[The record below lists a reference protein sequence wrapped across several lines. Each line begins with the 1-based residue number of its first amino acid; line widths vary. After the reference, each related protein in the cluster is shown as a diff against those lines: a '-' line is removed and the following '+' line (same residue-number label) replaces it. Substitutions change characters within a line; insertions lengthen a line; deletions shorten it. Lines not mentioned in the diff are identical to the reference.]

1 LSKSLVN
8 RVSFVQ
14 NKTYGFILY
23 EIDIYF
29 KGLVYLN
36 QGIVFLHQGD
46 SVFFVFLKG
55 EDEQMTKLFT
65 CYLQD
70 VNTFNGRFTWL
81 WKETPT
87 LRKKKEAFL
96 ETLRTYFKQQ
106 QVALHKEFPKKRM
119 EMLDYVIY
127 NLVATGIQA
136 IQSKTLMQKFDVS
149 QSTVSRF
156 VKSLKAT
163 PFMLVARY
171 IKEDTTGAHPDSYVF
186 ILKSHTNFD
195 QICEEIFFA
204 HDTTGIQTLQQ
215 EEMTTPVTSPVTSPE
230 CAENVD
236 TPSFEDEK
244 AVSPFINLDLPKNHL
259 NNHLI
264 SASQSFA
271 YIKGV
276 PKKVNHVYARIQN
289 AAKAVKR
296 DTKIE
301 IVKEQVH
308 EVTYT
313 TIVGLDKYV
322 HEANHKGT
330 PLSLDEMCRLVYQ
343 IAYNQFTNLLKGNTK
358 EQSSKSDIHTEAE
371 TALFT
376 PKQIIRKELVPAWLQ
391 AEQEQNEYTQEAAI
405 SLDQQLEMIQL
416 KQDLGQELTP
426 EEESLLQEHSTT
438 YSSFEMAQLK
448 QDLGQA
454 LTPEEQ
460 ALLHQQDQLKGSV
473 S

>member
-1 LSKSLVN
+1 
-8 RVSFVQ
+8 
-14 NKTYGFILY
+14 
-23 EIDIYF
+23 
-29 KGLVYLN
+29 
-36 QGIVFLHQGD
+36 
-46 SVFFVFLKG
+46 
-55 EDEQMTKLFT
+55 MTKLFT
-65 CYLQD
+65 CYLKD

-81 WKETPT
+81 WKEKPT

-106 QVALHKEFPKKRM
+106 QEALHKVFPKKRM
-119 EMLDYVIY
+119 KMLDYVIY

-136 IQSKTLMQKFDVS
+136 IHSKTLMEKFDVS

-163 PFMLVARY
+163 PFMIVARY

-186 ILKSHTNFD
+186 ILKSHKNFD

-204 HDTTGIQTLQQ
+204 HDTTGIQTLQK

-230 CAENVD
+230 RAENVD

-244 AVSPFINLDLPKNHL
+244 ASSPFINLDLPKNHL

-276 PKKVNHVYARIQN
+276 PKKVNNVYAGKYGHQLKDFYARIQN

-296 DTKIE
+296 DTEIE
-301 IVKEQVH
+301 IVKEQIH
-308 EVTYT
+308 EIAYW

-322 HEANHKGT
+322 HEANRKGT
-330 PLSLDEMCRLVYQ
+330 PLSLDKMCRLVYQ
-343 IAYNQFTNLLKGNTK
+343 IAYNQFTNLLKGNTE
-358 EQSSKSDIHTEAE
+358 EQSSESDIHTESERAS
-371 TALFT
+371 LFT
-376 PKQIIRKELVPAWLQ
+376 PKHIIRKEIVPAWLK
-391 AEQEQNEYTQEAAI
+391 AKKEGKKRKQEKAI
-405 SLDQQLEMIQL
+405 PLDQQLKIIEL
-416 KQDLGQELTP
+416 KQKLGQELTP
-426 EEESLLQEHSTT
+426 EEENLLKEHSTT
-438 YSSFEMAQLK
+438 YSSLEMAQLK

-460 ALLHQQDQLKGSV
+460 ALLHEHAQLQDTV

>member
-1 LSKSLVN
+1 
-8 RVSFVQ
+8 
-14 NKTYGFILY
+14 
-23 EIDIYF
+23 
-29 KGLVYLN
+29 
-36 QGIVFLHQGD
+36 
-46 SVFFVFLKG
+46 
-55 EDEQMTKLFT
+55 MTKILT
-65 CYLQD
+65 CYLPD
-70 VNTFNGRFTWL
+70 VNTFNGRFKWL

-106 QVALHKEFPKKRM
+106 QEALHKVFPKKRM

-136 IQSKTLMQKFDVS
+136 IQSKTLMEKFDVS

-156 VKSLKAT
+156 VKSLKET

-171 IKEDTTGAHPDSYVF
+171 IKEDATGAHPDSYVF

-215 EEMTTPVTSPVTSPE
+215 EEMTSPVTSPVTSPE
-230 CAENVD
+230 SAENVD
-236 TPSFEDEK
+236 TTSFEGEK
-244 AVSPFINLDLPKNHL
+244 TSSPFINLDLPKKHL

-271 YIKGV
+271 YIVGV
-276 PKKVNHVYARIQN
+276 PKKVNNVYAGKYGHQLKDFYARIQN

-308 EVTYT
+308 EVAYT
-313 TIVGLDKYV
+313 AIVGLDKYV

-343 IAYNQFTNLLKGNTK
+343 IAYNQFTNLLKGNT
-358 EQSSKSDIHTEAE
+358 EEPSSESDIHTETKTE
-371 TALFT
+371 ALFT
-376 PKQIIRKELVPAWLQ
+376 PKQITHKELVPAWLQ
-391 AEQEQNEYTQEAAI
+391 AEQQQKEPTQEPAL
-405 SLDQQLEMIQL
+405 SLDEQLEMIQL
-416 KQDLGQELTP
+416 KQDLGQTLTP
-426 EEESLLQEHSTT
+426 EEETLLQEHSST
-438 YSSFEMAQLK
+438 YSSLEMAQLK

-454 LTPEEQ
+454 LTPQEQ
-460 ALLHQQDQLKGSV
+460 ALLQQHAQLQDTIS
-473 S
+473 

>member
-1 LSKSLVN
+1 M
-8 RVSFVQ
+8 
-14 NKTYGFILY
+14 NKIL
-23 EIDIYF
+23 
-29 KGLVYLN
+29 
-36 QGIVFLHQGD
+36 
-46 SVFFVFLKG
+46 
-55 EDEQMTKLFT
+55 T
-65 CYLQD
+65 CYLPD
-70 VNTFNGRFTWL
+70 VNTFNGRFKWL
-81 WKETPT
+81 WKEKPT

-106 QVALHKEFPKKRM
+106 QEALHKVFPKKRM

-136 IQSKTLMQKFDVS
+136 IHSKTLMEKFDVS

-163 PFMLVARY
+163 PFMIVARY

-215 EEMTTPVTSPVTSPE
+215 EEMTTPVTTPVTSPE
-230 CAENVD
+230 SAENVD

-244 AVSPFINLDLPKNHL
+244 ASSPFINLDLPKNHL

-271 YIKGV
+271 YIVGV
-276 PKKVNHVYARIQN
+276 PKKVNNVYAGKYGHQLKDFYARIRN

-296 DTKIE
+296 DTEIE
-301 IVKEQVH
+301 IIKEQVH
-308 EVTYT
+308 EVAYT
-313 TIVGLDKYV
+313 AIVGLDKYV

-343 IAYNQFTNLLKGNTK
+343 IAYNQFTNLLKGNT
-358 EQSSKSDIHTEAE
+358 EEPSSVSNIHTEAK

-376 PKQIIRKELVPAWLQ
+376 PKHIIRKEIVPAWLK
-391 AEQEQNEYTQEAAI
+391 AKQEQKERTQDTAL
-405 SLDQQLEMIQL
+405 SLDEQLEMIQL

-426 EEESLLQEHSTT
+426 EEENVLQEHSTT
-438 YSSFEMAQLK
+438 YSSLEMAQLK
-448 QDLGQA
+448 QYLGQA

-460 ALLHQQDQLKGSV
+460 ALLHEHAQLQDTV

>member
-1 LSKSLVN
+1 M
-8 RVSFVQ
+8 
-14 NKTYGFILY
+14 NKIL
-23 EIDIYF
+23 
-29 KGLVYLN
+29 
-36 QGIVFLHQGD
+36 
-46 SVFFVFLKG
+46 
-55 EDEQMTKLFT
+55 T

-70 VNTFNGRFTWL
+70 VNTFNGRFKWL
-81 WKETPT
+81 WKEKPT

-96 ETLRTYFKQQ
+96 ENLRTYFKQQ
-106 QVALHKEFPKKRM
+106 QVALHKVFPKKRM

-156 VKSLKAT
+156 VKSLKET
-163 PFMLVARY
+163 PFMIVARY

-195 QICEEIFFA
+195 QICEEIFFD

-215 EEMTTPVTSPVTSPE
+215 EEMTTPVTTPVTSPE
-230 CAENVD
+230 SAENVD
-236 TPSFEDEK
+236 TTSFEGEK
-244 AVSPFINLDLPKNHL
+244 ASSPFINLDLPKKHL

-276 PKKVNHVYARIQN
+276 PKKVNTVYAGKYGHQLKDFYARIQN

-296 DTKIE
+296 DIEIE

-308 EVTYT
+308 EVAYT
-313 TIVGLDKYV
+313 AIVGLDKYV

-330 PLSLDEMCRLVYQ
+330 PLSLNDMCRLVYQ
-343 IAYNQFTNLLKGNTK
+343 IAYNQFTNLLKGNIEEPTS
-358 EQSSKSDIHTEAE
+358 ESDIHTEVE

-376 PKQIIRKELVPAWLQ
+376 PKHIIRKELVPAWLQ
-391 AEQEQNEYTQEAAI
+391 AEQEQKESTQETVI

-426 EEESLLQEHSTT
+426 EEENVLQEHSTT
-438 YSSFEMAQLK
+438 YSSLEMAQLK

-460 ALLHQQDQLKGSV
+460 ALLQQQDQLKGSV

>member
-1 LSKSLVN
+1 
-8 RVSFVQ
+8 
-14 NKTYGFILY
+14 
-23 EIDIYF
+23 
-29 KGLVYLN
+29 
-36 QGIVFLHQGD
+36 
-46 SVFFVFLKG
+46 
-55 EDEQMTKLFT
+55 MTKILT
-65 CYLQD
+65 CYLPD
-70 VNTFNGRFTWL
+70 VNTFNGRFKWL
-81 WKETPT
+81 WKEKPT
-87 LRKKKEAFL
+87 LRKKKEAFI

-106 QVALHKEFPKKRM
+106 QEALHKVFPKKRM

-136 IQSKTLMQKFDVS
+136 IHSKTLMEKFDVS

-163 PFMLVARY
+163 PFMIVARY

-204 HDTTGIQTLQQ
+204 HDTTGIQTLQP
-215 EEMTTPVTSPVTSPE
+215 EEMTTPVTTPVTSPE
-230 CAENVD
+230 RAENVD

-244 AVSPFINLDLPKNHL
+244 ASSPFINLDLPKNHL

-276 PKKVNHVYARIQN
+276 PKKVNHVYAGKYGHQLKDFYARIRN

-296 DTKIE
+296 DTEIE
-301 IVKEQVH
+301 IIKEQVH
-308 EVTYT
+308 EVAYT
-313 TIVGLDKYV
+313 AIVGLDKYV

-330 PLSLDEMCRLVYQ
+330 TLSLDDMCRLVYQ
-343 IAYNQFTNLLKGNTK
+343 IAFNQFTNLLKGNT
-358 EQSSKSDIHTEAE
+358 EQQTSESDIHTE
-371 TALFT
+371 TKTVLFT
-376 PKQIIRKELVPAWLQ
+376 PKHIIRKELVPAWLQ
-391 AEQEQNEYTQEAAI
+391 AEQEQNECTQEATI

-426 EEESLLQEHSTT
+426 EEETLLQEHSST

-454 LTPEEQ
+454 LTLQEQ
-460 ALLHQQDQLKGSV
+460 ALLHEHAQLQDTV

>member
-1 LSKSLVN
+1 
-8 RVSFVQ
+8 
-14 NKTYGFILY
+14 
-23 EIDIYF
+23 
-29 KGLVYLN
+29 
-36 QGIVFLHQGD
+36 
-46 SVFFVFLKG
+46 
-55 EDEQMTKLFT
+55 MTKILT
-65 CYLQD
+65 CYLPD
-70 VNTFNGRFTWL
+70 VNTFNGRFKWL

-87 LRKKKEAFL
+87 LRKKKEAFI

-106 QVALHKEFPKKRM
+106 QEALHKVFPKKRM

-136 IQSKTLMQKFDVS
+136 IHSKTLMEKFDVS

-156 VKSLKAT
+156 VKSLKET
-163 PFMLVARY
+163 PFMIVARY

-215 EEMTTPVTSPVTSPE
+215 EEMTTPVTTPVTSPE
-230 CAENVD
+230 SAENVD

-244 AVSPFINLDLPKNHL
+244 TSSPFINLDLPKKHL

-271 YIKGV
+271 YIVGV
-276 PKKVNHVYARIQN
+276 PKKVNNVYAGKYGHQLKDFYARIQN

-308 EVTYT
+308 EVAYT
-313 TIVGLDKYV
+313 AIVGLDKYV

-343 IAYNQFTNLLKGNTK
+343 IAFNQFTNLLKGNTQQQTS
-358 EQSSKSDIHTEAE
+358 ESDIHTEAK

-391 AEQEQNEYTQEAAI
+391 AEQEQNEFTQEETI

-426 EEESLLQEHSTT
+426 EEENVLKEHSST
-438 YSSFEMAQLK
+438 YSSLEMAQLK

-454 LTPEEQ
+454 LTPQEQ

>member
-1 LSKSLVN
+1 M
-8 RVSFVQ
+8 
-14 NKTYGFILY
+14 NKIL
-23 EIDIYF
+23 
-29 KGLVYLN
+29 
-36 QGIVFLHQGD
+36 
-46 SVFFVFLKG
+46 
-55 EDEQMTKLFT
+55 T
-65 CYLQD
+65 CYLPD
-70 VNTFNGRFTWL
+70 VNTFNGRFKWL
-81 WKETPT
+81 WKEKPT

-106 QVALHKEFPKKRM
+106 QEALHKVFPKKRM

-136 IQSKTLMQKFDVS
+136 IHSKTLMEKFDVS

-163 PFMLVARY
+163 PFMIVARY

-186 ILKSHTNFD
+186 ILKSHNNFD

-230 CAENVD
+230 SAENVD

-244 AVSPFINLDLPKNHL
+244 TSSPFINLDLPKNHL

-264 SASQSFA
+264 SASQSFT

-276 PKKVNHVYARIQN
+276 PKKVNQVYSGKYGHQLKDFYARIQN

-296 DTKIE
+296 DTEIE
-301 IVKEQVH
+301 IIKEQVH
-308 EVTYT
+308 EVAYT
-313 TIVGLDKYV
+313 AIVGLDKYV

-330 PLSLDEMCRLVYQ
+330 PLSLDNMCRLVYQ
-343 IAYNQFTNLLKGNTK
+343 IAYNQFTNLLKGNT
-358 EQSSKSDIHTEAE
+358 EEPTSESDIHTEVQ
-371 TALFT
+371 TKAL
-376 PKQIIRKELVPAWLQ
+376 PKPKHIIRKEIVPAWLK
-391 AEQEQNEYTQEAAI
+391 AEQEQKEPTQDTAI
-405 SLDQQLEMIQL
+405 SMDQQLEMIQL

-426 EEESLLQEHSTT
+426 EEENLLKEHSST
-438 YSSFEMAQLK
+438 YSSLEMAQLK

-454 LTPEEQ
+454 LTPQEQ
-460 ALLHQQDQLKGSV
+460 TLLHQQGQLKGSV

>member
-1 LSKSLVN
+1 
-8 RVSFVQ
+8 
-14 NKTYGFILY
+14 
-23 EIDIYF
+23 
-29 KGLVYLN
+29 
-36 QGIVFLHQGD
+36 
-46 SVFFVFLKG
+46 VFLKG
-55 EDEQMTKLFT
+55 EDEQMTKILT

-70 VNTFNGRFTWL
+70 VNTFNGRFKWL

-106 QVALHKEFPKKRM
+106 QEALHKVFPKKRM

-156 VKSLKAT
+156 VKSLKET

-171 IKEDTTGAHPDSYVF
+171 IKEDATGAHPDSYVF
-186 ILKSHTNFD
+186 ILKSHKNFD

-215 EEMTTPVTSPVTSPE
+215 EEMTTPVTTPVTSPE
-230 CAENVD
+230 SAENVD
-236 TPSFEDEK
+236 TPSFEGEK
-244 AVSPFINLDLPKNHL
+244 TSSPFINLDLPKKHL

-271 YIKGV
+271 YIVGV
-276 PKKVNHVYARIQN
+276 PKKVNNVYAGKYGHQLKDFYARIRN

-296 DTKIE
+296 DTEIE
-301 IVKEQVH
+301 IIKEQVH
-308 EVTYT
+308 EVAYT
-313 TIVGLDKYV
+313 AIVGLDKYV
-322 HEANHKGT
+322 YEANHKGT
-330 PLSLDEMCRLVYQ
+330 PLSLDDMCRLVYQ
-343 IAYNQFTNLLKGNTK
+343 IAYNQFMNLIKGNT
-358 EQSSKSDIHTEAE
+358 EESTSESDIHTEVQPK
-371 TALFT
+371 ALPK
-376 PKQIIRKELVPAWLQ
+376 PKQIIRKEIVPAWLQ
-391 AEQEQNEYTQEAAI
+391 AEQEQKESTQETAI

-426 EEESLLQEHSTT
+426 EEESVLQEHSTT
-438 YSSFEMAQLK
+438 YSSLEMAKLK

-460 ALLHQQDQLKGSV
+460 ALLHEYAQLQDTV

>member
-1 LSKSLVN
+1 
-8 RVSFVQ
+8 
-14 NKTYGFILY
+14 
-23 EIDIYF
+23 
-29 KGLVYLN
+29 
-36 QGIVFLHQGD
+36 
-46 SVFFVFLKG
+46 
-55 EDEQMTKLFT
+55 MTKIFT
-65 CYLQD
+65 CYLPD
-70 VNTFNGRFTWL
+70 VNSFNGRFKWL
-81 WKETPT
+81 WKEKPT

-106 QVALHKEFPKKRM
+106 QEALHKVFPKKRM

-136 IQSKTLMQKFDVS
+136 IHSKTLMEKFDVS

-156 VKSLKAT
+156 VKSLKET
-163 PFMLVARY
+163 PFMIVARY

-204 HDTTGIQTLQQ
+204 HDTTGIQTLQK
-215 EEMTTPVTSPVTSPE
+215 EEMITPVTTPVTSPES
-230 CAENVD
+230 AKNAD

-244 AVSPFINLDLPKNHL
+244 ASSPFINLDLPKNHL

-276 PKKVNHVYARIQN
+276 PKKVNNVYAGKYGHQLKAFYARIQN

-296 DTKIE
+296 DTEIE

-308 EVTYT
+308 EVAYT
-313 TIVGLDKYV
+313 AIVGLDKYV

-330 PLSLDEMCRLVYQ
+330 PLSLDDMCRLVYQ
-343 IAYNQFTNLLKGNTK
+343 IAYNQFTNLLKGNT
-358 EQSSKSDIHTEAE
+358 EGQASESDIHTEVE
-371 TALFT
+371 TAALFT

-391 AEQEQNEYTQEAAI
+391 AEQEQTEHAKEAAI
-405 SLDQQLEMIQL
+405 SLEQQLEMIQL
-416 KQDLGQELTP
+416 KQDLGQELTS
-426 EEESLLQEHSTT
+426 EEESLLQEHSST
-438 YSSFEMAQLK
+438 YSSLEMAQLK
-448 QDLGQA
+448 QDLGQE
-454 LTPEEQ
+454 LSPEEQ
-460 ALLHQQDQLKGSV
+460 KLLGKYAQKQESV

>member
-1 LSKSLVN
+1 
-8 RVSFVQ
+8 
-14 NKTYGFILY
+14 
-23 EIDIYF
+23 
-29 KGLVYLN
+29 
-36 QGIVFLHQGD
+36 
-46 SVFFVFLKG
+46 VFLKG
-55 EDEQMTKLFT
+55 EDEQMNKILT
-65 CYLQD
+65 CYLPD
-70 VNTFNGRFTWL
+70 VNSFNGRFKWL
-81 WKETPT
+81 WKEKPT

-106 QVALHKEFPKKRM
+106 QEALHKVFPKKRM

-136 IQSKTLMQKFDVS
+136 IHSKTLMEKFDVS

-163 PFMLVARY
+163 PFMIVARY

-186 ILKSHTNFD
+186 ILKSHKNFS
-195 QICEEIFFA
+195 QICDEIFFA

-215 EEMTTPVTSPVTSPE
+215 EEMTIPVTTPVTSPE
-230 CAENVD
+230 GAENVD

-244 AVSPFINLDLPKNHL
+244 TSSPFINLDLPKNHL

-276 PKKVNHVYARIQN
+276 PKKVNNVYAGKYGHQLKSFYARIQN
-289 AAKAVKR
+289 ATKAVKR
-296 DTKIE
+296 DTEIE
-301 IVKEQVH
+301 IVREQVH
-308 EVTYT
+308 EVAYT
-313 TIVGLDKYV
+313 AIVGLDKYV

-343 IAYNQFTNLLKGNTK
+343 IAYNQFTNLLKGNT
-358 EQSSKSDIHTEAE
+358 EEPSSESDIHTEAK

-376 PKQIIRKELVPAWLQ
+376 PKHIIRKEIIPAWLK
-391 AEQEQNEYTQEAAI
+391 AEQEQQESTQEAAI

-426 EEESLLQEHSTT
+426 EEETLLQEHSTT
-438 YSSFEMAQLK
+438 YSSLEMAQLK

-460 ALLHQQDQLKGSV
+460 ALLQQHKQLQDTV

>member
-1 LSKSLVN
+1 M
-8 RVSFVQ
+8 
-14 NKTYGFILY
+14 NKIL
-23 EIDIYF
+23 
-29 KGLVYLN
+29 
-36 QGIVFLHQGD
+36 
-46 SVFFVFLKG
+46 
-55 EDEQMTKLFT
+55 T
-65 CYLQD
+65 CYLPD
-70 VNTFNGRFTWL
+70 VNSFNGRFKWL
-81 WKETPT
+81 WKEKPT

-106 QVALHKEFPKKRM
+106 QEALHKVFPKKRM

-156 VKSLKAT
+156 VKSLKET

-171 IKEDTTGAHPDSYVF
+171 IKEDATGAHPDSYVF
-186 ILKSHTNFD
+186 ILKSHTNFN

-215 EEMTTPVTSPVTSPE
+215 EEMTTPVTTPVTSPE
-230 CAENVD
+230 SAENVD
-236 TPSFEDEK
+236 TPSFEGEK
-244 AVSPFINLDLPKNHL
+244 TSSPFINLDLPKNHL

-271 YIKGV
+271 YIVGV
-276 PKKVNHVYARIQN
+276 PKKVNHVYAGKYGHQLKDFYARIQN

-308 EVTYT
+308 EVAYT
-313 TIVGLDKYV
+313 AIVGLDKYV

-330 PLSLDEMCRLVYQ
+330 TLSLDEMCRLVYQ
-343 IAYNQFTNLLKGNTK
+343 IAFNQFTNLLKGNT
-358 EQSSKSDIHTEAE
+358 EQQTSESDIHTEAK

-376 PKQIIRKELVPAWLQ
+376 PKHIIRKELVPAWLQ
-391 AEQEQNEYTQEAAI
+391 AEQEQNECTQEETI

-426 EEESLLQEHSTT
+426 EEENLLKEHSST
-438 YSSFEMAQLK
+438 YSSFEMTQLK
-448 QDLGQA
+448 QDLGQV
-454 LTPEEQ
+454 LTPQEQ
-460 ALLHQQDQLKGSV
+460 ALLHEHAQLQDTV

>member
-1 LSKSLVN
+1 
-8 RVSFVQ
+8 
-14 NKTYGFILY
+14 
-23 EIDIYF
+23 
-29 KGLVYLN
+29 
-36 QGIVFLHQGD
+36 
-46 SVFFVFLKG
+46 G

-70 VNTFNGRFTWL
+70 VNTFNGRFKWL
-81 WKETPT
+81 WKEKPT

-96 ETLRTYFKQQ
+96 ETLRTHFKKQQ
-106 QVALHKEFPKKRM
+106 LALHKVFPKKRM

-136 IQSKTLMQKFDVS
+136 IHSKTLMQKFDVS

-156 VKSLKAT
+156 VKSLKET
-163 PFMLVARY
+163 PFMIVARY

-195 QICEEIFFA
+195 QICEEIFFD
-204 HDTTGIQTLQQ
+204 HDTTDIQTHQQ
-215 EEMTTPVTSPVTSPE
+215 EEMTSPVTSPVTSPE
-230 CAENVD
+230 SAENVD

-244 AVSPFINLDLPKNHL
+244 ASSPFINLDLPKNHL

-276 PKKVNHVYARIQN
+276 PKKVNNVYAGKYGHHLKDFYARIQN

-301 IVKEQVH
+301 IVKEQIH
-308 EVTYT
+308 EGAYT
-313 TIVGLDKYV
+313 AIVGLDKYV

-330 PLSLDEMCRLVYQ
+330 TLSLDEMCRLVYQ
-343 IAYNQFTNLLKGNTK
+343 IAYNQFTNLLKGNT
-358 EQSSKSDIHTEAE
+358 EDQPSESDIHTKAN

-376 PKQIIRKELVPAWLQ
+376 PKHIIRKEVVPAWLKAQ
-391 AEQEQNEYTQEAAI
+391 QEQKERTQDTAL
-405 SLDQQLEMIQL
+405 SLDEKLEMIQL

-426 EEESLLQEHSTT
+426 EEENLLQEHSTT
-438 YSSFEMAQLK
+438 YSSLEMAQLK

-460 ALLHQQDQLKGSV
+460 ALLHEHAQLQDTV

>member
-1 LSKSLVN
+1 
-8 RVSFVQ
+8 
-14 NKTYGFILY
+14 
-23 EIDIYF
+23 
-29 KGLVYLN
+29 
-36 QGIVFLHQGD
+36 
-46 SVFFVFLKG
+46 
-55 EDEQMTKLFT
+55 MTKILT
-65 CYLQD
+65 CYLPD
-70 VNTFNGRFTWL
+70 VNTFNGRFKWL
-81 WKETPT
+81 WKEKPT

-106 QVALHKEFPKKRM
+106 QLALHKVFPKKRM

-136 IQSKTLMQKFDVS
+136 IHSKTLMEKFDVS

-156 VKSLKAT
+156 VKSLKET
-163 PFMLVARY
+163 PFMIVARY

-215 EEMTTPVTSPVTSPE
+215 EEMTTPVTTPVTSPE
-230 CAENVD
+230 SDENVD
-236 TPSFEDEK
+236 TSSFEDEK
-244 AVSPFINLDLPKNHL
+244 TSSPFINLDLPKNHL

-276 PKKVNHVYARIQN
+276 PKKVNNVYAGKYGHHLKAFYARIQN

-296 DTKIE
+296 DTEIV

-308 EVTYT
+308 EVAYT
-313 TIVGLDKYV
+313 AIVGLDKYV

-330 PLSLDEMCRLVYQ
+330 SLSLDEMCRLVYQ
-343 IAYNQFTNLLKGNTK
+343 IAFNQFTNLLKGNTE
-358 EQSSKSDIHTEAE
+358 EQTSESDIHTEAK

-376 PKQIIRKELVPAWLQ
+376 PKHIIRKELVPAWLK
-391 AEQEQNEYTQEAAI
+391 ADQEQKESTKETAI
-405 SLDQQLEMIQL
+405 CLDQQLEMIQL

-426 EEESLLQEHSTT
+426 EEENVLQEHSST
-438 YSSFEMAQLK
+438 YSSLEMAQLK

-454 LTPEEQ
+454 LTPQEE

>member
-1 LSKSLVN
+1 M
-8 RVSFVQ
+8 FV
-14 NKTYGFILY
+14 
-23 EIDIYF
+23 
-29 KGLVYLN
+29 KG
-36 QGIVFLHQGD
+36 D
-46 SVFFVFLKG
+46 
-55 EDEQMTKLFT
+55 DEQMTKLFT

-81 WKETPT
+81 WKEKPT

-96 ETLRTYFKQQ
+96 ETLRTHFKKQQ
-106 QVALHKEFPKKRM
+106 LALHKVFPKKRM

-136 IQSKTLMQKFDVS
+136 IHSKTLMEKFDVS

-163 PFMLVARY
+163 PFMIVARY

-195 QICEEIFFA
+195 QICEEIFFD

-215 EEMTTPVTSPVTSPE
+215 EEMTSPVTSPVTSPE
-230 CAENVD
+230 RAENVD

-244 AVSPFINLDLPKNHL
+244 TSSPFINLDLPKKHL

-271 YIKGV
+271 YIVGV
-276 PKKVNHVYARIQN
+276 PKKVNTVYAGKYGHQLKDFYARIRN

-296 DTKIE
+296 DTEIE

-308 EVTYT
+308 EVAYT
-313 TIVGLDKYV
+313 AIVGLDKYV

-330 PLSLDEMCRLVYQ
+330 PLSLDDMCRLVYQ
-343 IAYNQFTNLLKGNTK
+343 IAFNQFTNLLKENTE
-358 EQSSKSDIHTEAE
+358 EQPSESDIHTEAE
-371 TALFT
+371 TAALFT
-376 PKQIIRKELVPAWLQ
+376 PKHIIRKEMVPAWLQ
-391 AEQEQNEYTQEAAI
+391 AEQEQKESTQETAI
-405 SLDQQLEMIQL
+405 SLGQQLEMIGL

-426 EEESLLQEHSTT
+426 EEESLLQEHSST
-438 YSSFEMAQLK
+438 YSALEMAQLK

-460 ALLHQQDQLKGSV
+460 ALLHQQEQLKGSV

>member
-1 LSKSLVN
+1 M
-8 RVSFVQ
+8 
-14 NKTYGFILY
+14 NKIL
-23 EIDIYF
+23 
-29 KGLVYLN
+29 
-36 QGIVFLHQGD
+36 
-46 SVFFVFLKG
+46 
-55 EDEQMTKLFT
+55 T
-65 CYLQD
+65 CYLPD
-70 VNTFNGRFTWL
+70 VNSFNGRFKWL
-81 WKETPT
+81 WKEKPT

-106 QVALHKEFPKKRM
+106 QEALHKVFPKKRM

-136 IQSKTLMQKFDVS
+136 IHSKTLMEKFDVS

-163 PFMLVARY
+163 PFMIVARY

-186 ILKSHTNFD
+186 ILKSHKNFD

-215 EEMTTPVTSPVTSPE
+215 EEMTTPVTTPVTSPE
-230 CAENVD
+230 CAEYVD

-244 AVSPFINLDLPKNHL
+244 TSSPFINLDLPKKHL

-271 YIKGV
+271 YIVGV
-276 PKKVNHVYARIQN
+276 PKKVNNVYAGKYGHQLKDFYARIQN

-296 DTKIE
+296 DTEIE

-308 EVTYT
+308 EVAYT
-313 TIVGLDKYV
+313 AIVGLDKYV

-343 IAYNQFTNLLKGNTK
+343 IAYNQFTNLLKGNT
-358 EQSSKSDIHTEAE
+358 EEPTSELDIHTEVQ
-371 TALFT
+371 TKAL
-376 PKQIIRKELVPAWLQ
+376 PKAKHIIRKEIVPDWLK
-391 AEQEQNEYTQEAAI
+391 AEQEQKESTQETAI

-426 EEESLLQEHSTT
+426 EEENLLQEHSTT
-438 YSSFEMAQLK
+438 YSSLEMAQLK

-460 ALLHQQDQLKGSV
+460 ALLQQHAQLQDTV

>member
-1 LSKSLVN
+1 
-8 RVSFVQ
+8 
-14 NKTYGFILY
+14 
-23 EIDIYF
+23 
-29 KGLVYLN
+29 
-36 QGIVFLHQGD
+36 
-46 SVFFVFLKG
+46 
-55 EDEQMTKLFT
+55 MTKILT
-65 CYLQD
+65 CYLPD
-70 VNTFNGRFTWL
+70 VNTFNGRFKWL
-81 WKETPT
+81 WKEKPT
-87 LRKKKEAFL
+87 LRKKKEAFI

-106 QVALHKEFPKKRM
+106 QEGLHKVFPKKRM

-136 IQSKTLMQKFDVS
+136 IHSKTLMEKFDVS

-163 PFMLVARY
+163 PFMIVARY

-215 EEMTTPVTSPVTSPE
+215 EEMTTPVTTPVTSPE
-230 CAENVD
+230 SAENVD
-236 TPSFEDEK
+236 PPSFEDEK
-244 AVSPFINLDLPKNHL
+244 TSSPFINLDLPKNHL

-271 YIKGV
+271 YIVGV
-276 PKKVNHVYARIQN
+276 PKKVNNVYAGKYGHQLKDFYARIQN

-296 DTKIE
+296 DTEIE

-308 EVTYT
+308 EVAYT
-313 TIVGLDKYV
+313 AIVGLDKYV
-322 HEANHKGT
+322 HEANHRGT
-330 PLSLDEMCRLVYQ
+330 PLSLDDMCRLVYQ
-343 IAYNQFTNLLKGNTK
+343 IAFNQFTNLLKGNT
-358 EQSSKSDIHTEAE
+358 EQQTSESDIHTEAK

-376 PKQIIRKELVPAWLQ
+376 PKHIIRKELVPAWLQ
-391 AEQEQNEYTQEAAI
+391 AEQEQNECIQEETI

-426 EEESLLQEHSTT
+426 EEETLLQEHSTT
-438 YSSFEMAQLK
+438 YSSLEMAELK

>member
-1 LSKSLVN
+1 M
-8 RVSFVQ
+8 
-14 NKTYGFILY
+14 NKIL
-23 EIDIYF
+23 
-29 KGLVYLN
+29 
-36 QGIVFLHQGD
+36 
-46 SVFFVFLKG
+46 
-55 EDEQMTKLFT
+55 T
-65 CYLQD
+65 CYLPD
-70 VNTFNGRFTWL
+70 VNTFNGRFKWL
-81 WKETPT
+81 WKEKPT

-106 QVALHKEFPKKRM
+106 QEALHKVFPKKRM

-136 IQSKTLMQKFDVS
+136 IHSKTLMEKFDVS

-163 PFMLVARY
+163 PFMIVARY

-186 ILKSHTNFD
+186 ILKSHKNFD

-215 EEMTTPVTSPVTSPE
+215 EEMTTPVTTPVTSPE
-230 CAENVD
+230 SAKNVD

-244 AVSPFINLDLPKNHL
+244 ASSPFINLDLPRNHL

-276 PKKVNHVYARIQN
+276 PKKVNHVYVGKYGHQLKDFYARIRN

-296 DTKIE
+296 DTEIE
-301 IVKEQVH
+301 IIKEQVH
-308 EVTYT
+308 EVAYT
-313 TIVGLDKYV
+313 AIVGLDKYV

-330 PLSLDEMCRLVYQ
+330 PLSLDDMCRLVYQ
-343 IAYNQFTNLLKGNTK
+343 IAYNQFTNLLKGNT
-358 EQSSKSDIHTEAE
+358 EEPTSESDIHTEVQ
-371 TALFT
+371 TKAL
-376 PKQIIRKELVPAWLQ
+376 PKPKHIIRKEIVPAWLQ
-391 AEQEQNEYTQEAAI
+391 AEQKQKKSTQETAI

-438 YSSFEMAQLK
+438 YSSLEMAQLK

-454 LTPEEQ
+454 LTPEQQ
-460 ALLHQQDQLKGSV
+460 ALLHEYAQLQDTV

>member
-1 LSKSLVN
+1 M
-8 RVSFVQ
+8 
-14 NKTYGFILY
+14 NKIL
-23 EIDIYF
+23 
-29 KGLVYLN
+29 
-36 QGIVFLHQGD
+36 
-46 SVFFVFLKG
+46 
-55 EDEQMTKLFT
+55 T
-65 CYLQD
+65 CYLPD
-70 VNTFNGRFTWL
+70 VNSFNGRFTWL
-81 WKETPT
+81 WKEKPT

-106 QVALHKEFPKKRM
+106 QEALHKVFPKKRM

-136 IQSKTLMQKFDVS
+136 IHSKTLMEKFDVS

-163 PFMLVARY
+163 PFMIVARY

-215 EEMTTPVTSPVTSPE
+215 EEMTTPVTTPVTSPE
-230 CAENVD
+230 SAENVD

-244 AVSPFINLDLPKNHL
+244 TSSPFINLDLPKKHL

-271 YIKGV
+271 YIVGV
-276 PKKVNHVYARIQN
+276 PKKVNNVYAGKYGHQLKDFYARIRN

-308 EVTYT
+308 EVAYT
-313 TIVGLDKYV
+313 AIVGLDKYV

-330 PLSLDEMCRLVYQ
+330 PLSLDDMCRLVYQ
-343 IAYNQFTNLLKGNTK
+343 IAFNQFTNLLKGNT
-358 EQSSKSDIHTEAE
+358 EQQTSKSDIHTEAK

-376 PKQIIRKELVPAWLQ
+376 PKHIIRKELVPAWLQ
-391 AEQEQNEYTQEAAI
+391 AEQEQNKCTQEETI

-416 KQDLGQELTP
+416 KHDLGQELTP
-426 EEESLLQEHSTT
+426 EEENVLTEHSST
-438 YSSFEMAQLK
+438 YSSLEMAQLK

-460 ALLHQQDQLKGSV
+460 ALLHEHAQLKDTV

>member
-1 LSKSLVN
+1 
-8 RVSFVQ
+8 
-14 NKTYGFILY
+14 
-23 EIDIYF
+23 
-29 KGLVYLN
+29 
-36 QGIVFLHQGD
+36 
-46 SVFFVFLKG
+46 
-55 EDEQMTKLFT
+55 MTKLFT

-70 VNTFNGRFTWL
+70 VNTFNGRFKWL
-81 WKETPT
+81 WKEKPT

-96 ETLRTYFKQQ
+96 ETLHTYFRQQ
-106 QVALHKEFPKKRM
+106 QVALHKVFPKKRM

-156 VKSLKAT
+156 VKSLKET
-163 PFMLVARY
+163 PFMIVARY

-195 QICEEIFFA
+195 QICEEIFFD

-215 EEMTTPVTSPVTSPE
+215 EEMTTPVTTPVTSPE
-230 CAENVD
+230 SAENVD

-244 AVSPFINLDLPKNHL
+244 TSSPFINLDLPKNHL

-276 PKKVNHVYARIQN
+276 PKKVNNVYAGKYGHQLKDFYSRIQN

-296 DTKIE
+296 DTEIE
-301 IVKEQVH
+301 IGKEHVH
-308 EVTYT
+308 EVAYT
-313 TIVGLDKYV
+313 ALVGLDKYV

-330 PLSLDEMCRLVYQ
+330 TLSLDDMCRLVYQ
-343 IAYNQFTNLLKGNTK
+343 IAYNQFTNLLKGNTG
-358 EQSSKSDIHTEAE
+358 EQSSESDIHTEAE
-371 TALFT
+371 TAALFT
-376 PKQIIRKELVPAWLQ
+376 PKHIIRKELVPAWLQ
-391 AEQEQNEYTQEAAI
+391 AEQEQKESTQETAV

-416 KQDLGQELTP
+416 KQDLGKELTP
-426 EEESLLQEHSTT
+426 EEENVLQEHSTT
-438 YSSFEMAQLK
+438 YSSLEMAQLK

-460 ALLHQQDQLKGSV
+460 ALLHEHAQLQDTV

>member
-1 LSKSLVN
+1 
-8 RVSFVQ
+8 
-14 NKTYGFILY
+14 
-23 EIDIYF
+23 
-29 KGLVYLN
+29 
-36 QGIVFLHQGD
+36 
-46 SVFFVFLKG
+46 
-55 EDEQMTKLFT
+55 MTKILT
-65 CYLQD
+65 CYLPD
-70 VNTFNGRFTWL
+70 VNTFNGRFKWL

-106 QVALHKEFPKKRM
+106 QEALHKVFPKKRM

-156 VKSLKAT
+156 VKSLKET

-171 IKEDTTGAHPDSYVF
+171 IKEDATGAHPDSYVF

-215 EEMTTPVTSPVTSPE
+215 EEMTSPVTSPVTSPE
-230 CAENVD
+230 SAENVD
-236 TPSFEDEK
+236 TTSFEGEK
-244 AVSPFINLDLPKNHL
+244 TSSPFINLDLPKKHL

-271 YIKGV
+271 YIVGV
-276 PKKVNHVYARIQN
+276 PKKVNNVYAGKYGHQLKDFYARIQN

-308 EVTYT
+308 EVAYT
-313 TIVGLDKYV
+313 AIVGLDKYV

-343 IAYNQFTNLLKGNTK
+343 IAYNQFTNLLKGNT
-358 EQSSKSDIHTEAE
+358 EEPSSESDIHTETKTE
-371 TALFT
+371 ALFT
-376 PKQIIRKELVPAWLQ
+376 PKQITHKELVPAWLQ
-391 AEQEQNEYTQEAAI
+391 AEQQQKEPTQEPAL
-405 SLDQQLEMIQL
+405 SLDEQLEMIQL
-416 KQDLGQELTP
+416 KQDLGQTLTP
-426 EEESLLQEHSTT
+426 EEETLLQEHSST
-438 YSSFEMAQLK
+438 YSSLEMAQLK

-454 LTPEEQ
+454 LTPQEQ
-460 ALLHQQDQLKGSV
+460 ALLQQHAQLQDTIS
-473 S
+473 

>member
-1 LSKSLVN
+1 
-8 RVSFVQ
+8 
-14 NKTYGFILY
+14 
-23 EIDIYF
+23 
-29 KGLVYLN
+29 
-36 QGIVFLHQGD
+36 
-46 SVFFVFLKG
+46 
-55 EDEQMTKLFT
+55 MTKILT
-65 CYLQD
+65 CYLPD
-70 VNTFNGRFTWL
+70 VNTFNGRFKWL
-81 WKETPT
+81 WKEKPT

-106 QVALHKEFPKKRM
+106 QEGLHKVFPKKRM

-136 IQSKTLMQKFDVS
+136 IHSKTLMEKFDVS

-156 VKSLKAT
+156 VKSLKET
-163 PFMLVARY
+163 PFMIVARY
-171 IKEDTTGAHPDSYVF
+171 IKE
-186 ILKSHTNFD
+186 
-195 QICEEIFFA
+195 
-204 HDTTGIQTLQQ
+204 DTTGIQTLQQ
-215 EEMTTPVTSPVTSPE
+215 EEMTTPVTTPVTSPE

-236 TPSFEDEK
+236 KPSFEDEK
-244 AVSPFINLDLPKNHL
+244 ASSPFINLDLPKKHL

-276 PKKVNHVYARIQN
+276 PKKVNNVYAGKYGHQLKDFYARIQN

-296 DTKIE
+296 DTEIE

-308 EVTYT
+308 EVAYT
-313 TIVGLDKYV
+313 AIVGLDKYV

-330 PLSLDEMCRLVYQ
+330 TLSLDEMCRLVYQ
-343 IAYNQFTNLLKGNTK
+343 IAFNQFTNLLKGNT
-358 EQSSKSDIHTEAE
+358 EQQTSESDIHTEAK

-376 PKQIIRKELVPAWLQ
+376 PKHIIRKELVPAWLQ
-391 AEQEQNEYTQEAAI
+391 AEQEQNECIQEVTI

-426 EEESLLQEHSTT
+426 EEENVLQEHSST
-438 YSSFEMAQLK
+438 YSSLEMAQLK

-460 ALLHQQDQLKGSV
+460 ALLHEHAQLQDTV